1 MNKIFSCLCII
12 LGSLFTM
19 QTTASAQNGFI
30 YQSPQSGARYVN
42 PEQVVVVKTEAA
54 VVWPYDAAKLWSIT
68 GSVSGEISFDVKT
81 SNGGKTIFIQP
92 RTPFALGEKV
102 EVRLL
107 AELKDIQGRT
117 IEAGSF
123 SFHIKPTETL
133 SLLKK
138 FKQAEALKEY
148 PKGRE
153 NPSSYGSGFLNNEN
167 NLPDDF
173 PAPQAQLGASH
184 QWNDQYIFMNMVC
197 RNHDV
202 YSNYLA
208 IVDDNGVPVY
218 YKKTNLSSRDFKILQ
233 DGYLTYSNNDLS
245 NPANEKYYL
254 MDSSF
259 VIFDSVMMGNGYNVD
274 GHDMLLLDN
283 GHYLMM
289 AYDPQLVDMSAIV
302 PGGNPSA
309 TVVGLVLQEV
319 DLDQNVYFQWRSWDH
334 FQITDATYDIDLTD
348 NLIDYVHANALEIDA
363 DGNILLSCRH
373 MDEITKINFNTGQ
386 IIWRFGL
393 NCENNMFTI
402 LQDELGFSHQ
412 HDIRRMA
419 NQIYTVYDNGNNH
432 EPPISR
438 ALKYHIDEQTMV
450 AYLDWSYQRDGVY
463 APATGSF
470 RTTDDGKKIICWGSH
485 FPLNITELNT
495 DNSLSFDMI
504 LPQDIYSYRA
514 IKQPWQTNLFSV
526 YRNLSMGNYAGY
538 QSPKGNYIRVHNH
551 SDQPLTITSTYH
563 QMEEYSIITELPLTI
578 APQASAYLSVLFSP
592 GQVGLYNDLLTI
604 NADNADNTQRIARQ
618 VNLLGLNIDSIPS
631 VFISPRHGSVNVD
644 PTTVIQISF
653 DVPVQMTDSS
663 EITDDR
669 IPELVYFN
677 TESFVGDNVEF
688 TGHISEDRMA
698 MVLFPDEVLLE
709 QQQYY
714 VNLKGN
720 VLMDN
725 LGHVIKNA
733 EISYFTTGLINGTE
747 EQPQDLIRVSPN
759 PFHGYITLE
768 SPVSSPCQVKVFSLT
783 GSCLV
788 REHIYSYP
796 HVIETRDLLPGVYLI
811 QTKLE
816 RNGETQVMKL
826 IKQ

>member
-1 MNKIFSCLCII
+1 MKNSYFFLWII

-19 QTTASAQNGFI
+19 QTTASAQDGFI
-30 YQSPQSGARYVN
+30 YQSPQPGARYVN

-54 VVWPYDAAKLWSIT
+54 IVWPHDAAKLWSIT
-68 GSVSGEISFDVKT
+68 GSLSGEISFDIKT
-81 SNGGKTIFIQP
+81 SNGGKTVFIQP
-92 RTPFALGEKV
+92 RTPFAFGEKV
-102 EVRLL
+102 EVHLL
-107 AELKDIQGRT
+107 AELKDVQGRT

-123 SFHIKPTETL
+123 SFYIKPTETL
-133 SLLKK
+133 SLLKN

-153 NPSSYGSGFLNNEN
+153 NPSSFGGGSSNKEN

-173 PAPQAQLGASH
+173 PAPQAQLGANH

-197 RNHDV
+197 RNHDI

-254 MDSSF
+254 MDSCF
-259 VIFDSVMMGNGYNVD
+259 VIFDSVRMGNGYNVD

-319 DLDQNVYFQWRSWDH
+319 DLDRNVYFQWRSWDH

-348 NLIDYVHANALEIDA
+348 NLIDYVHANAFEIDA

-373 MDEITKINFNTGQ
+373 MDEITKININTGQ

-432 EPPISR
+432 VPPISR

-470 RTTDDGKKIICWGSH
+470 RTTDDGKKIICWGTH
-485 FPLNITELNT
+485 YPLNITELNT
-495 DNSLSFDMI
+495 DNSLSFDMV
-504 LPQDIYSYRA
+504 LPQEVYSYRA
-514 IKQPWQTNLFSV
+514 NKQPWHTNLFSA

-538 QSPKGNYIRVHNH
+538 QSPKGNYIRVQNH
-551 SDQPLTITSTYH
+551 DDQPLTITGTYH
-563 QMEEYSIITELPLTI
+563 HLDAYTITTTLPLTV
-578 APQASAYLSVLFSP
+578 PPHGTTYLSILFAP
-592 GQVGLYNDLLTI
+592 TQVGVYNDVLTI

-631 VFISPRHGSVNVD
+631 VFISPQHGSVNVD
-644 PTTVIQISF
+644 PTTVIQITF
-653 DVPVQMTDSS
+653 DVPVRLADSS

-677 TESFVGDNVEF
+677 TESFVGDNVAF

-720 VLMDN
+720 VLMDEQ
-725 LGHVIKNA
+725 GHVIKNA

-747 EQPQDLIRVSPN
+747 KQPQDLIRVSPN
-759 PFHGYITLE
+759 PFHDFIMLE
-768 SPVSSPCQVKVFSLT
+768 SSESGLFEVNVFSLT
-783 GSCLV
+783 GTCMITKTAQPFPYKLD
-788 REHIYSYP
+788 
-796 HVIETRDLLPGVYLI
+796 TRDLKPGVYLI
-811 QTKLE
+811 RITTDKSE
-816 RNGETQVMKL
+816 ETQVIKV